1 MSTWSGLPQGFAI
14 LTALGALGVF
24 LLGYR
29 EITSVS
35 MRWIGAW
42 FRRCAADEH
51 SGRLRG
57 LGLGGLVAAGG
68 SSASGTVALVTMVDS
83 EAVPPQ
89 RALWLMAGINLGAT
103 TVPWLIGLIGF
114 RAALA
119 VPALLLM
126 AVSLPF
132 RLSGSLRRYTYGDLI
147 AGLALVLLALD
158 LMTGRLAVV
167 ADSRWMIDAFGGVVG
182 GGLAGGGAIAG
193 GLLLGAVISSII
205 RSSVGTVVLAMALMA
220 RGWLPAEMAA
230 SAAVGSTFGLTAIA
244 ALTARGLGGEARR
257 AAFLHA
263 CIAVISALAG
273 AVVVLAVYSRPS
285 DSVLLVCAAHTLT
298 QTFGTLCV
306 RLLEKPLF
314 AMGARLVPVP
324 PRLPAEPRR
333 LHPLAPTM
341 PESVNANLLLTQ
353 AALARTAGQA
363 LEMLMIVMNATQID
377 DDIDGATE
385 RTIILRLAVK
395 DSEDEISASLTRNM
409 QLPCSRAQAERIHQ
423 QQRIA
428 QELSLI
434 SDDCYKTMR
443 LLERSYRKNYRFH
456 QESREELFAF
466 TAQIMDFLKYTADY
480 LADRIETPDWELA
493 SQMEN
498 QVDAV
503 RNKLK
508 KRSRKTLEREDDADI
523 RGELAFID
531 IVAHLEH
538 VGDRCLTISDTVRRL
553 SRGTDR

>member
-1 MSTWSGLPQGFAI
+1 
-14 LTALGALGVF
+14 
-24 LLGYR
+24 
-29 EITSVS
+29 
-35 MRWIGAW
+35 
-42 FRRCAADEH
+42 
-51 SGRLRG
+51 
-57 LGLGGLVAAGG
+57 
-68 SSASGTVALVTMVDS
+68 
-83 EAVPPQ
+83 
-89 RALWLMAGINLGAT
+89 
-103 TVPWLIGLIGF
+103 
-114 RAALA
+114 
-119 VPALLLM
+119 
-126 AVSLPF
+126 
-132 RLSGSLRRYTYGDLI
+132 
-147 AGLALVLLALD
+147 VLLSLD
-158 LMTGRLAVV
+158 LMTGRLAVM
-167 ADSRWMIDAFGGVVG
+167 ADAGWTGGV
-182 GGLAGGGAIAG
+182 
-193 GLLLGAVISSII
+193 LGAVLSGIAAGRGAPAVGLLFGAIISSII
-205 RSSVGTVVLAMALMA
+205 RSSVGTVVLAMAMMA
-220 RGWLPAEMAA
+220 RGWLPPEMAA
-230 SAAVGSTFGLTAIA
+230 AVAVGSTFGLTAIA
-244 ALTARGLGGEARR
+244 AITAGGLGSAARR
-257 AAFLHA
+257 AALFHA
-263 CIAVISALAG
+263 GTAVMSALVGIGVIAVVFSRASADASFPPVDAGGTVAASRAALLVCGVHTLVQMISALG
-273 AVVVLAVYSRPS
+273 
-285 DSVLLVCAAHTLT
+285 
-298 QTFGTLCV
+298 V
-306 RLLEKPLF
+306 RLLEKPF
-314 AMGARLVPVP
+314 SAMGARLVPVP